1 MKLKGKVALITG
13 ASRGIG
19 RGIAEV
25 FADEGADVAVNY
37 VASDQKAEE
46 VADAIRKKGRR
57 AITVK
62 ADVATRKDVE
72 PMIDKVWKE
81 LGPLDMLVNNAG
93 IETIVP
99 FLELTDEQWT
109 RLVDVNLRGAW
120 LCSQVFCRRAIAEG
134 RKGSIVNIGSIQA
147 AKVLPGRTHYAPTKL
162 GLEALTR
169 NMSAEVTPQGIR
181 VNCVHPG
188 LIDTDMTEWVM
199 KSPDILPLV
208 LAQISLGRAGEP
220 REIGTVAA
228 FFASDEASYLTG
240 QSDSRRRRLGRQ
252 MSSVRLIDL
261 SMEVY
266 QGMMTYPNVAKPVIV
281 EMETYSQMAKSVG
294 TDQYGVNEITN
305 HCMIVTG
312 DHIGT
317 HIDSWGHVNP
327 DAPRAEGIPIE
338 YCYGD
343 GVVLDLTHM
352 KPGDEIT
359 PGRHRRGGAEARRLP
374 HQAARH
380 RAAAHRCGEKADRE
394 GLPDRPSGDDEG
406 SRSLRPRSRRQG
418 DGHRCHRVRSTGG
431 QDVRAAQVLGGAPRD
446 ARARVLPP
454 REHVQPARD
463 SRAVSL
469 IHRQRA
475 AREMA
480 RRLGR
485 SRSGGRDCSGI
496 TAWPRSTISF
506 GWTAKLRS

>member
-25 FADEGADVAVNY
+25 FAEEGADVAVNY
-37 VASDQKAEE
+37 VVSSQKAGE
-46 VADAIRKKGRR
+46 VAGWIRSKGNR

-62 ADVATRKDVE
+62 ADVARRADVE

-81 LGPLDMLVNNAG
+81 LGPIDVLVNNAG

-99 FLELTDEQWT
+99 FLELTDDQWT

-120 LCSQVFCRRAIAEG
+120 LCSQVFCRRALAEG

-208 LAQISLGRAGEP
+208 LAQISLGRAGAP

-240 QSDSRRRRLGRQ
+240 QS
-252 MSSVRLIDL
+252 I
-261 SMEVY
+261 
-266 QGMMTYPNVAKPVIV
+266 
-281 EMETYSQMAKSVG
+281 
-294 TDQYGVNEITN
+294 
-305 HCMIVTG
+305 
-312 DHIGT
+312 
-317 HIDSWGHVNP
+317 HV
-327 DAPRAEGIPIE
+327 DGGWEG
-338 YCYGD
+338 
-343 GVVLDLTHM
+343 
-352 KPGDEIT
+352 K
-359 PGRHRRGGAEARRLP
+359 
-374 HQAARH
+374 
-380 RAAAHRCGEKADRE
+380 
-394 GLPDRPSGDDEG
+394 
-406 SRSLRPRSRRQG
+406 
-418 DGHRCHRVRSTGG
+418 
-431 QDVRAAQVLGGAPRD
+431 
-446 ARARVLPP
+446 
-454 REHVQPARD
+454 
-463 SRAVSL
+463 
-469 IHRQRA
+469 
-475 AREMA
+475 
-480 RRLGR
+480 
-485 SRSGGRDCSGI
+485 
-496 TAWPRSTISF
+496 
-506 GWTAKLRS
+506 